1 MPRKHPHTSRDR
13 QLPQTP
19 LRPTWTVL
27 SVSPNTPTT
36 PRTPPSSAVHKPLTS
51 TRTPLFLPSES
62 RKRSA
67 VAALVA
73 DEEVDEL
80 DASPSIARIKRRRLS
95 SGARAIT
102 VGTPADNII
111 VNKKFDDSFLTLIS
125 QLNLTEEQRRQLKDV
140 SHLPTEKHAL
150 FLCGLIM
157 ANQPPA
163 WEIPTEVK
171 VLHDTVLVVTL
182 FDAHSISQKKFN
194 KIATS
199 LLLAAKPERF
209 HLKAED
215 NVMDFYLYLRTHAK
229 EIGLESNWAKSFQ
242 KLAALESACLLSFSE
257 ARRRVKKRV
266 KKATYS
272 KKTLGCMA
280 ASLDIEKPTEP
291 QLGVLS
297 LLRAQSVTDS
307 PNNYWVKVDEKLVD
321 IYKLPSSSAER
332 RFRKLKQ
339 TDARLYPEQATN

>member
-1 MPRKHPHTSRDR
+1 MPRKHLHTSRDR

-27 SVSPNTPTT
+27 SVSPNTPT
-36 PRTPPSSAVHKPLTS
+36 PPHTPPSSAVHKPLTS
-51 TRTPLFLPSES
+51 TRTPLFLPSKS
-62 RKRSA
+62 RKRTA
-67 VAALVA
+67 VATLAA
-73 DEEVDEL
+73 AEPDEEVDEL

-140 SHLPTEKHAL
+140 SHVCVFLFYCCLQILNLYQLPAEKHAL

-171 VLHDTVLVVTL
+171 VLHETVLVVTL
-182 FDAHSISQKKFN
+182 FDAHSIFQKKFN

-215 NVMDFYLYLRTHAK
+215 NVTDFYVH
-229 EIGLESNWAKSFQ
+229 ISSFFFC
-242 KLAALESACLLSFSE
+242 KC
-257 ARRRVKKRV
+257 
-266 KKATYS
+266 
-272 KKTLGCMA
+272 
-280 ASLDIEKPTEP
+280 IN
-291 QLGVLS
+291 
-297 LLRAQSVTDS
+297 TDS
-307 PNNYWVKVDEKLVD
+307 H
-321 IYKLPSSSAER
+321 ISAI
-332 RFRKLKQ
+332 
-339 TDARLYPEQATN
+339 P